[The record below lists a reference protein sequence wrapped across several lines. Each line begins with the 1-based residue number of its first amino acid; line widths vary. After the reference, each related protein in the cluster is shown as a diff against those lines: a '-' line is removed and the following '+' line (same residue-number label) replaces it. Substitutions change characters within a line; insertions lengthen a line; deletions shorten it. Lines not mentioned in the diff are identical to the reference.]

1 MIYLLDTNVV
11 SELVR
16 PRPDPKV
23 RAWLASLDEV
33 ALSVISIEELVFGIE
48 RAPAARRQRLAAWFD
63 DLVDNLVKVEEV
75 TPVIAR
81 AAGEL
86 RARRTR
92 AGRPV
97 TQADMLIAATALV
110 RGWTL
115 ATRNVTDFEDCGA
128 LLFDPFSS

>member
-1 MIYLLDTNVV
+1 MTYLLDTNVV

-23 RAWLASLDEV
+23 RAWIAARDEV
-33 ALSVISIEELVFGIE
+33 ALSVISIEEIVFGIE
-48 RAPAARRQRLAAWFD
+48 RAPAARRVRLSAWFD
-63 DLVDNLVKVEEV
+63 DLLGNVSQIEEI
-75 TPVIAR
+75 TPAVAR

-97 TQADMLIAATALV
+97 ARAAMLIAATALV
-110 RGWTL
+110 RGLTL
-115 ATRNVTDFEDCGA
+115 ATRNVSDFEDCGVII
-128 LLFDPFSS
+128 FDPFS

>member
-1 MIYLLDTNVV
+1 VSYLLDTNVV

-23 RAWLASLDEV
+23 RAWLASRDEDV
-33 ALSVISIEELVFGIE
+33 LSVISIEELVFGIE
-48 RAPAARRQRLAAWFD
+48 RAPAPRRHRLMAWFD
-63 DLVDNLVKVEEV
+63 DLLDNVVEVEEI
-75 TPVIAR
+75 TPAIAR

-86 RARRTR
+86 RARRAR

-110 RGWTL
+110 HGMTL
-115 ATRNVTDFEDCGA
+115 ATRNVSDFEDCGA
-128 LLFDPFSS
+128 ILFNPFA

>member
-23 RAWLASLDEV
+23 RAWIASRDEV
-33 ALSVISIEELVFGIE
+33 ALSVISVEEIVFGLE
-48 RAPAARRQRLAAWFD
+48 RAPAARRQRLAAWLD
-63 DLVDNLVKVEEV
+63 ELLDNV
-75 TPVIAR
+75 TMVAEITTAIAR

-86 RARRTR
+86 RSRRTR

-110 RGWTL
+110 HGWTL
-115 ATRNVTDFEDCGA
+115 ATRNVSDFEDCGVV
-128 LLFDPFSS
+128 LFDPFA

>member
-1 MIYLLDTNVV
+1 MTFLLDTNVV

-23 RAWLASLDEV
+23 RAWLASRDQV
-33 ALSVISIEELVFGIE
+33 ALSVISIEEIVFGIE

-63 DLVDNLVKVEEV
+63 ELLDNVTTIGEV
-75 TPVIAR
+75 TAATAR

-92 AGRPV
+92 TGRPV
-97 TQADMLIAATALV
+97 AQADMLIAATALV
-110 RGWTL
+110 HGWTL
-115 ATRNVTDFEDCGA
+115 ATRNVSDFEGCGVV
-128 LLFDPFSS
+128 LFNPFAS

>member
-48 RAPAARRQRLAAWFD
+48 RAPAARRQKLAAWFD
-63 DLVDNLVKVEEV
+63 DLVDHLVKIEEI
-75 TPVIAR
+75 TPEIAR

-115 ATRNVTDFEDCGA
+115 ATRNVPDFEDCGV
-128 LLFDPFSS
+128 LLFNPFSS

>member
-23 RAWLASLDEV
+23 CAWIASRDEV
-33 ALSVISIEELVFGIE
+33 VLSVISLEELVFGIE
-48 RAPAARRQRLAAWFD
+48 RAPMARRHRLMAWFD
-63 DLVDNLVKVEEV
+63 DLLDNVVEVEEI
-75 TPVIAR
+75 TPAIAR

-97 TQADMLIAATALV
+97 AQADMLIAATALV
-110 RGWTL
+110 HGLTL
-115 ATRNVTDFEDCGA
+115 ATRNVSDFEDCGA
-128 LLFDPFSS
+128 IIFNPFA

>member
-16 PRPDPKV
+16 PRPDPRV

-48 RAPAARRQRLAAWFD
+48 RAPAARRQKLAAWFD
-63 DLVDNLVKVEEV
+63 DLVDNLVTVEEI

-97 TQADMLIAATALV
+97 TQADMLIAATALI

-115 ATRNVTDFEDCGA
+115 ATRNVPDFEDCGV
-128 LLFDPFSS
+128 LLFNPFAS

>member
-16 PRPDPKV
+16 PRPDAKV
-23 RAWLASLDEV
+23 RAWLASRDQV

-48 RAPAARRQRLAAWFD
+48 RAPIARRQRLAAWFD
-63 DLVDNLVKVEEV
+63 ELLDNVATVAEI
-75 TPVIAR
+75 TSAIAR

-92 AGRPV
+92 VGRPV
-97 TQADMLIAATALV
+97 AQADMLIAATALV
-110 RGWTL
+110 HGWTI
-115 ATRNVTDFEDCGA
+115 ATRNIADFEDCGVI
-128 LLFDPFSS
+128 LFDPFA

>member
-16 PRPDPKV
+16 PRPAPQV
-23 RAWLASLDEV
+23 RAWLASREEV
-33 ALSVISIEELVFGIE
+33 ALSVVSIEELVFGIE
-48 RAPAARRQRLAAWFD
+48 RAPAARRPRLAAWFD
-63 DLVDNLVKVEEV
+63 DLLDNLARIEEV
-75 TPVIAR
+75 TAGIAR

-86 RARRTR
+86 RARRMR

-110 RGWTL
+110 HGWTL
-115 ATRNVTDFEDCGA
+115 ATRNVADFEDCGV
-128 LLFDPFSS
+128 LILDPFE